1 MSIPGQDISNPGNQS
16 LENYFSYSIVPQL
29 FIDSEMVLR
38 SFTSP
43 AAEIFSLSRG
53 DIGKSL
59 YNLKD
64 KLAHN
69 ALIDNIRGVLLVE
82 KNKEKEIQT
91 LNGQLFNMNV
101 QPYFGS
107 QDEQIIGVIV
117 TYLELT
123 GKILVMKELEKLNTQ
138 YETLMF
144 GLSQDIK
151 QPLSS
156 IVLISENLLEAYE
169 EDDKNLII
177 KCLDRLQE
185 NSKNIKLLIE
195 KVPVGPILLTNK
207 QPDEKDSLQNT
218 LREKLYTF
226 YR

>member
-1 MSIPGQDISNPGNQS
+1 MSIPGQDISNPGYQS
-16 LENYFSYSIVPQL
+16 LENYFSNSIVPQL
-29 FIDSEMVLR
+29 FVDSEMMLR

-43 AAEIFSLSRG
+43 AAEIFAISQE

-64 KLAHN
+64 KIAHN

-91 LNGQLFNMNV
+91 LNGRMFNMNV
-101 QPYFGS
+101 QPFFGN
-107 QDEQIIGVIV
+107 QNEPIIGVIV

-123 GKILVMKELEKLNTQ
+123 GKSEMKKLENLNNQ
-138 YETLMF
+138 YETLML
-144 GLSQDIK
+144 GLSQDFK
-151 QPLSS
+151 KHLSS
-156 IVLISENLLEAYE
+156 TVQISDNLFEAYE
-169 EDDKNLII
+169 EDDKNLIL

-185 NSKNIKLLIE
+185 NSENIKLLIQKIPTE
-195 KVPVGPILLTNK
+195 PFLLGNK
-207 QPDEKDSLQNT
+207 QSYEKDSLQKT